1 MEIINVWD
9 AMPTH
14 LEYIEPILIG
24 ICVGVAMKC
33 GKIIRKNCKRR
44 QAMSELEIIQK
55 LDDIIADLL
64 ADGLHDI
71 AMSIEIEK
79 QKVAKQFNQA
89 EFNSQQI
96 DLEEYL

>member
-1 MEIINVWD
+1 
-9 AMPTH
+9 
-14 LEYIEPILIG
+14 
-24 ICVGVAMKC
+24 
-33 GKIIRKNCKRR
+33 
-44 QAMSELEIIQK
+44 MSELEIIQK
-55 LDDIIADLL
+55 LDDIIADLI